1 MCPDG
6 HFDVSVGTW
15 VDGRE
20 DLSGT
25 LRFGVG
31 RDYNGLMKLEEH
43 FLCLNVGLG
52 ASFSIMV
59 LMLCSVCGLK

>member
-1 MCPDG
+1 MDTLT
-6 HFDVSVGTW
+6 DVSVGTW

-25 LRFGVG
+25 STLDVG
-31 RDYNGLMKLEEH
+31 RDYNGMMKFEED

-52 ASFSIMV
+52 ASFSTMV
-59 LMLCSVCGLK
+59 LMLCSVCSLK

>member
-1 MCPDG
+1 MDTLT
-6 HFDVSVGTW
+6 DVSVGTL

-25 LRFGVG
+25 STFDVG
-31 RDYNGLMKLEEH
+31 RDYNGMMKFED

-59 LMLCSVCGLK
+59 LMLVVFAA